1 MVPPS
6 SLLKYF
12 SILASNVGDIQY
24 LFSTDSGNLLSTLK
38 LDDFVEKIE
47 KLLKLPIKNN
57 GRQKILALNLDS
69 KSVAKK
75 IKTIYINAVGS

>member
-1 MVPPS
+1 MSCNTP
-6 SLLKYF
+6 
-12 SILASNVGDIQY
+12 ILASNVGDIQY

-69 KSVAKK
+69 KSVCKK
-75 IKTIYINAVGS
+75 NKTIYINAVGS